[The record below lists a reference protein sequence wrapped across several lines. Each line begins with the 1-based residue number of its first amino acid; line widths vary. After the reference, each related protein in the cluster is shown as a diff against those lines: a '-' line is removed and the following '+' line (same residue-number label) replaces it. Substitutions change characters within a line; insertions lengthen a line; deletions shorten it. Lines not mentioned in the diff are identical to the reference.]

1 MKRIPLKERLG
12 DMKRPGDLRAF
23 RRVCDLDVDD
33 YFDALERVP
42 GCEATGAFQIIHR
55 KVIAPWQKQWPTL
68 AELVERF
75 ALLPPEARMNY
86 LYALLVF
93 PILTLEEYL

>member
-12 DMKRPGDLRAF
+12 NKEQPGDLRAF

-33 YFDALERVP
+33 YFEALERVP
-42 GCEATGAFQIIHR
+42 GHEATGAFQIIHR
-55 KVIAPWQKQWPTL
+55 QVIAPWQRQGRTL
-68 AELVERF
+68 AELVARF
-75 ALLPPEARMNY
+75 ALLPPETRMSY